1 MITVRPSGLSGLFP
15 GSSGSYCAAI
25 DGYTGIEFNLY
36 RTVSL
41 WIKVPTVSGVPPE
54 STSAPLVSWGH
65 DPPSGVSHGR
75 TWSCELKKGKPR
87 LWVRGAHATVD
98 RGLEG
103 ERSVVDDG
111 EWHLLVFQFA
121 NGTSI
126 DDVELYI
133 DDTGPLDLAIFGS
146 GTTIN
151 TTAAVNANPL
161 TLGARNLN
169 TIVYTV
175 ERDIILEEIAVWTA
189 PLDGGDVMF
198 LYNRG
203 RGADGTLVTGTD
215 GTIEHAIGPGALS
228 GTIDLDAWYTWDDAG
243 RDVDEVRDN
252 TDNPN
257 RDLGAFN
264 EVTWVHDIPASGI
277 GFWP

>member
-15 GSSGSYCAAI
+15 GSSGSYCETIA
-25 DGYTGIEFNLY
+25 GYTGIELTAY

-41 WIKVPTVSGVPPE
+41 WVKVPTVSGIPPE
-54 STSAPLVSWGH
+54 STNAPLVSWGH
-65 DPPSGVSHGR
+65 DPPTGSTHGR

-87 LWVRGAHATVD
+87 LWIRGAHATVD
-98 RGLEG
+98 RQLEG

-133 DDTGPLDLAIFGS
+133 DDTGPLDLSIFGS

-151 TTAAVNANPL
+151 TTAATGANPL
-161 TLGARNLN
+161 TFGARNLN

-175 ERDIILEEIAVWTA
+175 ERDIILEQIAIWTE
-189 PLDGGDVMF
+189 PLNSGNISF

-203 RGADGTLVTGTD
+203 RNGDGTLVTGTD
-215 GTIEHAIGPGALS
+215 GTPERSLSPSALS
-228 GTIDLDAWYTWDDAG
+228 GTIDLDAWYTWDDNG
-243 RDVDEVRDN
+243 QYVGEVWDN
-252 TDNPN
+252 TDNPS
-257 RDLGAFN
+257 RRLGAFN
-264 EVTWVHDIPASGI
+264 GVTWVYDTPASGI